1 MEREI
6 ETKCIH
12 LEKVVASLEN
22 GVDASDLSDYAD
34 PCGCSKGNS
43 GKNGLTDATL
53 RMSVGIENVKDLIAE
68 LDQVFCEIENEQ

>member
-22 GVDASDLSDYAD
+22 GVDASNLSDYAD
-34 PCGCSKGNS
+34 PCVCSKGNS
-43 GKNGLTDATL
+43 GKERPDRRNSAYVCGH
-53 RMSVGIENVKDLIAE
+53 
-68 LDQVFCEIENEQ
+68 